1 MPVIAVVSMLCVC
14 VALYLVFTN
23 MSPALLVIHGI
34 LKILYCIL
42 HIILQVMN
50 YEITLTNQIEA
61 KCDIQSKRYER
72 VYLNPAP
79 IDTDLFS

>member
-1 MPVIAVVSMLCVC
+1 
-14 VALYLVFTN
+14 
-23 MSPALLVIHGI
+23 
-34 LKILYCIL
+34 
-42 HIILQVMN
+42 MN